1 MRAAAF
7 QFCLAFAV
15 AGCSLFAGRIKDVE
29 VTPNGVRLATDA
41 PEVSSSTVTRHSD
54 GSTRV
59 DVYRHY
65 VHECSSA
72 ASASGSAPP
81 VASAAA
87 SR

>member
-1 MRAAAF
+1 MSRAFVVA
-7 QFCLAFAV
+7 LACV
-15 AGCSLFAGRIKDVE
+15 APACGLFAGKIRDVD

-59 DVYRHY
+59 DVWRHY
-65 VHECSSA
+65 VHECASGAPPMASA
-72 ASASGSAPP
+72 AS
-81 VASAAA
+81 